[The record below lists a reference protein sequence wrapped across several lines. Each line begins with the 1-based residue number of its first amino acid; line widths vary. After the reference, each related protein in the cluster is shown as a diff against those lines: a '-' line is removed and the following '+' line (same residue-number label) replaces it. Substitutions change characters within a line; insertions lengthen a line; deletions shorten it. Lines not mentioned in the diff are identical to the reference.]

1 MKRLLCLDM
10 DGTLLQDDG
19 GLGAATMDV
28 LRRIRKRGHVVS
40 FATGRGEIDMFR
52 CQHLYRFAD
61 YMLMGNGGK
70 LLETSSGQT
79 LFRQT
84 VPQGP
89 ARKLMEFCLERDLH
103 LYVMMGPRYAVNKIT
118 PGVKQYVEEIGVYP
132 KLFSSIEEIDLEAVE
147 SFMVSGDQ
155 DAVARLVREEH
166 LPLLCVPSEPGC
178 CDILPAGAGK
188 WQGVQRLSEMLR
200 IPVSDILAV
209 GNYDNDIDMI
219 RGAGVGVAVSNA
231 LEHVRSAADYVTVRT
246 NNEDALV
253 EIASVF
259 LNL

>member
-1 MKRLLCLDM
+1 M
-10 DGTLLQDDG
+10 
-19 GLGAATMDV
+19 
-28 LRRIRKRGHVVS
+28 
-40 FATGRGEIDMFR
+40 
-52 CQHLYRFAD
+52 
-61 YMLMGNGGK
+61 
-70 LLETSSGQT
+70 
-79 LFRQT
+79 
-84 VPQGP
+84 
-89 ARKLMEFCLERDLH
+89 
-103 LYVMMGPRYAVNKIT
+103 
-118 PGVKQYVEEIGVYP
+118 
-132 KLFSSIEEIDLEAVE
+132 EAVE

-155 DAVARLVREEH
+155 EAVARLVREEH

-219 RGAGVGVAVSNA
+219 RGAGVGVAVANA
-231 LEHVRSAADYVTVRT
+231 LEHVRSAADYVTART

>member
-118 PGVKQYVEEIGVYP
+118 PGVKQYAEEIGVYP
-132 KLFSSIEEIDLEAVE
+132 KLFSSIEEIDLE
-147 SFMVSGDQ
+147 GY
-155 DAVARLVREEH
+155 
-166 LPLLCVPSEPGC
+166 LL
-178 CDILPAGAGK
+178 
-188 WQGVQRLSEMLR
+188 
-200 IPVSDILAV
+200 
-209 GNYDNDIDMI
+209 
-219 RGAGVGVAVSNA
+219 
-231 LEHVRSAADYVTVRT
+231 HRT
-246 NNEDALV
+246 HH
-253 EIASVF
+253 S
-259 LNL
+259 